1 MLRFSVSCN
10 LVVVSA
16 DTRAKKVSQ
25 LRETSLIE
33 DMLIHVTSIKK
44 AIHAILR
51 WKKFKDKPVPDPA
64 HSSVATW
71 LSECDQKV
79 NDWEGI
85 RRKLSKKSIL
95 LNSSN

>member
-16 DTRAKKVSQ
+16 DTRAKKRFSAQ
-25 LRETSLIE
+25 RNKFNQRHADSR
-33 DMLIHVTSIKK
+33 DFNKK

-64 HSSVATW
+64 HSSVAKW

-79 NDWEGI
+79 NSTGVTLGK
-85 RRKLSKKSIL
+85 RVFF
-95 LNSSN
+95 